1 MRTWVLVV
9 LAVTVAVG
17 GCALISRE
25 PEMSPHEVV
34 TKFYR
39 WYIGYPGNPLV
50 DREYRESPYLAK
62 SFVQEVDGV
71 LAGDFRADPI
81 LLAQDIPVRFSVNE
95 AKISG
100 GQATVMVSFYWGGN
114 PTPTRRPSAP
124 FWSSNQRETSL
135 RPCCPRPRGGVESSL
150 SIAYNPGHI
159 ARRMGRR
166 ISQARCILEMSL
178 VSVSCEALSAL
189 KQVHRSG

>member
-25 PEMSPHEVV
+25 PEMSPQEVV

-81 LLAQDIPVRFSVNE
+81 LLAQDIPVRS
-95 AKISG
+95 A
-100 GQATVMVSFYWGGN
+100 W
-114 PTPTRRPSAP
+114 TRRR
-124 FWSSNQRETSL
+124 FQ
-135 RPCCPRPRGGVESSL
+135 GVKPL
-150 SIAYNPGHI
+150 
-159 ARRMGRR
+159 
-166 ISQARCILEMSL
+166 
-178 VSVSCEALSAL
+178 
-189 KQVHRSG
+189 